1 MANRSAICLCG
12 HTPGRAARRGFYFI
26 LAGILW
32 RELSLKLGW
41 YGMARLELT
50 PDDLRPLIRL
60 VVDEIQS
67 ANEADAARL
76 KGRLA
81 YPEPEAA
88 ALLGV
93 RPHVLR
99 DARLRGELDAATV
112 GKRIVYTVEALKD
125 YLRRNRWEPT

>member
-1 MANRSAICLCG
+1 
-12 HTPGRAARRGFYFI
+12 
-26 LAGILW
+26 
-32 RELSLKLGW
+32 
-41 YGMARLELT
+41 MARLELT

-60 VVDEIQS
+60 VVEEIQS
-67 ANEADAARL
+67 ANEADRARV

-99 DARLRGELDAATV
+99 DARLRGEIEAATV
-112 GKRIVYTVEALKD
+112 GKRIVYTEEALKG
-125 YLRRNRWEPT
+125 YLQRNRWEPT